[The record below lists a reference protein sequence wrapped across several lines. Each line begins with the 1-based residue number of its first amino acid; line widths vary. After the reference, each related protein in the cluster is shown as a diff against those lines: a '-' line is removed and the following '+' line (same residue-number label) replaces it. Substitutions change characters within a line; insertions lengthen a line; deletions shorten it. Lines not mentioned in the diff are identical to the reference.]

1 MAPLR
6 HKDRIQQSSTRRQA
20 LALLARGAAVMGSA
34 GLLSACAGGSDG
46 GLGATS
52 AIPVKP
58 ADGAATGADRGAP
71 AQQAMVKAALL
82 LPLGGSIQMSLVAKS
97 LQQAA
102 ELALF
107 ERNTPT
113 FQLVVRDDKGTP
125 QGAAEAA
132 MTAIADGCEIILG
145 PLLGTSVAAVAP
157 IARQAQVPVIAFS
170 NDPANGGRGI
180 HLLSFFATAE
190 TTRAVAHALASG
202 RRHFAALIS
211 DDIHGRDMAAAFRR
225 AVEAGGGRVA
235 VIEHY
240 PADLSGMMEPS
251 QRVMSAI
258 AGSHDNGQPVD
269 ALFLPSSGDNVPRL
283 AAMLRQHDFDTSRVK
298 LIVSSGWDN
307 AAALREPK
315 AAGAW
320 LAAPDASGWREFS
333 ARFAKTYSAMPPRL
347 ASLAYDAV
355 TVATAFAT
363 QPQGQRYVPANLMRE
378 QGFAGV
384 DGLFRLTAAGPIERS
399 FAMFEIQEQG
409 IVTIDPAKGFT
420 PAFVGASTGPIGA
433 APLARG

>member
-6 HKDRIQQSSTRRQA
+6 HKDRIHQGSTRRQA
-20 LALLARGAAVMGSA
+20 LAQLARGVAVVGSA
-34 GLLSACAGGSDG
+34 GLLGACAGGADG

-52 AIPVKP
+52 ALPAKP
-58 ADGAATGADRGAP
+58 ANGPTTGRASTE
-71 AQQAMVKAALL
+71 QAMVKAALL
-82 LPLGGSIQMSLVAKS
+82 LPLGGSIQMSMVAKA

-102 ELALF
+102 ELSLF

-170 NDPANGGRGI
+170 NDPTNGGRGI

-190 TTRAVAHALASG
+190 TTRAIGHALASG
-202 RRHFAALIS
+202 RRHFAALIP
-211 DDIHGRDMAAAFRR
+211 DDIHGRDIEAAFRR
-225 AVEAGGGRVA
+225 AAEAGGGRVA
-235 VIEHY
+235 LIERY

-258 AGSHDNGQPVD
+258 GGSHDGAPID

-283 AAMLRQHDFDTSRVK
+283 AAMLRQHDLDTSRVK

-307 AAALREPK
+307 PAALREPK
-315 AAGAW
+315 ATGAW
-320 LAAPDASGWREFS
+320 LAAPDPGGWREFS
-333 ARFAKTYSAMPPRL
+333 ARFAKTYNAMPPRI

-363 QPQGQRYVPANLMRE
+363 QPLGQRFVPENLMRE

-384 DGLFRLTAAGPIERS
+384 DGLFRLTAAGPSERS
-399 FAMFEIQEQG
+399 FAMFEIQEHG
-409 IVTIDPAKGFT
+409 IVSIDSAKGFT
-420 PAFVGASTGPIGA
+420 PAFVGAASGPVGVV
-433 APLARG
+433 PLARG

>member
-1 MAPLR
+1 MTPLR
-6 HKDRIQQSSTRRQA
+6 HKATTRQDTTRRQA
-20 LALLARGAAVMGSA
+20 LSLIARGAAVIGSA
-34 GLLSACAGGSDG
+34 SFLGACAGGPDG

-52 AIPVKP
+52 AIAPK
-58 ADGAATGADRGAP
+58 AAGDPSAALDRGAGG
-71 AQQAMVKAALL
+71 AQDTVKAALL
-82 LPLGGSIQMSLVAKS
+82 LPLGGSIQMSLVAKA

-145 PLLGTSVAAVAP
+145 PLLGTSVAAMAP

-170 NDPANGGRGI
+170 NDPANGGRGV

-190 TTRAVAHALASG
+190 TSRAVAHTIASG

-211 DDIHGRDMAAAFRR
+211 DDLLGRDMEASFRR
-225 AVEAGGGRVA
+225 AVDLGGGRVA
-235 VIEHY
+235 LVEHY

-258 AGSHDNGQPVD
+258 SGSYDSEHPIDS
-269 ALFLPSSGDNVPRL
+269 LFIPSSGDNAARI
-283 AAMLRQHDFDTSRVK
+283 AAMLRHHDLDTNRVK

-307 AAALREPK
+307 PTALREPK
-315 AAGAW
+315 LNGAW
-320 LAAPDASGWREFS
+320 LAAPDPGGWRELS
-333 ARFAKTYSAMPPRL
+333 ARFAKTYNAMPPRL

-355 TVATAFAT
+355 TVAAAFAT
-363 QPQGQRYVPANLMRE
+363 QPKGQRYVPANLMRE
-378 QGFAGV
+378 QGFAGT
-384 DGLFRLTAAGPIERS
+384 DGLFRLTAAGPVERS
-399 FAMFEIQEQG
+399 LAMLEIQAHG
-409 IVTIDPAKGFT
+409 IVTVDPAKGFT
-420 PAFVGASTGPIGA
+420 PALVGAPQGPIGS
-433 APLARG
+433 APVVRG

>member
-1 MAPLR
+1 
-6 HKDRIQQSSTRRQA
+6 
-20 LALLARGAAVMGSA
+20 MGSA
-34 GLLSACAGGSDG
+34 GFLGACSVGPDG

-52 AIPVKP
+52 AIPPKAGSAP
-58 ADGAATGADRGAP
+58 ALASDGAGP
-71 AQQAMVKAALL
+71 AAQDMVKAALL
-82 LPLGGSIQMSLVAKS
+82 LPLGGSIQMSLVGKA

-113 FQLVVRDDKGTP
+113 FQLVIRDDKGTP

-170 NDPANGGRGI
+170 NDPANGGHGV

-190 TTRAVAHALASG
+190 ASRAVAHTIASG
-202 RRHFAALIS
+202 RRHFAALIP
-211 DDIHGRDMAAAFRR
+211 DDVLGRDTEPAFRR
-225 AVEAGGGRVA
+225 AVELGGARVS
-235 VIEHY
+235 VVEHY

-251 QRVMSAI
+251 ERVMSAI
-258 AGSHDNGQPVD
+258 RGSLESEHPID
-269 ALFLPSSGDNVPRL
+269 ALFIPSSGDNVARL
-283 AAMLRQHDFDTSRVK
+283 AAMLRHHDLDTGRVK

-307 AAALREPK
+307 PAALREAK
-315 AAGAW
+315 LTGAW
-320 LAAPDASGWREFS
+320 LAGPDPAGWRELS
-333 ARFAKTYSAMPPRL
+333 ARFAKTYNAMPPRL

-363 QPQGQRYVPANLMRE
+363 QPKGQRYVSANLTRQ
-378 QGFAGV
+378 QGFAGI
-384 DGLFRLTAAGPIERS
+384 DGIFRLTTSGPIERS
-399 FAMFEIQEQG
+399 LAILEVQAHGLIT
-409 IVTIDPAKGFT
+409 VDPATGFT
-420 PAFVGASTGPIGA
+420 PAIVGAQPGPIGS
-433 APLARG
+433 APVVRG

>member
-1 MAPLR
+1 
-6 HKDRIQQSSTRRQA
+6 
-20 LALLARGAAVMGSA
+20 
-34 GLLSACAGGSDG
+34 
-46 GLGATS
+46 
-52 AIPVKP
+52 
-58 ADGAATGADRGAP
+58 
-71 AQQAMVKAALL
+71 MVKAALL
-82 LPLGGSIQMSLVAKS
+82 LPLGGSIQMSMVAKA

-132 MTAIADGCEIILG
+132 MTAIADGCELILG

-170 NDPANGGRGI
+170 NDPANGGRGV

-202 RRHFAALIS
+202 RRNFAAFIP
-211 DDIHGRDMAAAFRR
+211 DDVLGRDMEAAFRR
-225 AVEAGGGRVA
+225 AVETGGGRVA
-235 VIEHY
+235 LIERY
-240 PADLSGMMEPS
+240 PADLSGMMEPA
-251 QRVMSAI
+251 QRVMSAV
-258 AGSHDNGQPVD
+258 AGSHDNGHTID
-269 ALFLPSSGDNVPRL
+269 ALFIPSAGDNVPRL
-283 AAMLRQHDFDTSRVK
+283 AAMLRQHDLDTSRVK

-307 AAALREPK
+307 PAALREPK
-315 AAGAW
+315 IAGAW
-320 LAAPDASGWREFS
+320 LAAPDPGGWREFS
-333 ARFAKTYSAMPPRL
+333 ARFAKSYNAMPPRL

-378 QGFAGV
+378 QGFAGI
-384 DGLFRLTAAGPIERS
+384 DGVFRLTAAGPIERS
-399 FAMFEIQEQG
+399 LTMLEIQEQG
-409 IVTIDPAKGFT
+409 IVTIEPAKGFT
-420 PAFVGASTGPIGA
+420 PAFVGATPGSIGA